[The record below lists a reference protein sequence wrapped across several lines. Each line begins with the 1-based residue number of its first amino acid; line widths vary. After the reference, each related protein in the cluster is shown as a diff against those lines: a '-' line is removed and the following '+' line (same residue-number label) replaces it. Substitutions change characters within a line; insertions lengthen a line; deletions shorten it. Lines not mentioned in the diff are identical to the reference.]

1 MKLLLSAFFI
11 FIQLVSLAQSKIEF
25 RSADTLAFFIK
36 IEGQKVNILPSSDL
50 SFLWNKPGKQSFNIK
65 FADSR
70 IATFDQVLEIKPAS
84 YQVFELKKIKGIF
97 QFFMISETAFVFPQF
112 ELQDS
117 IPEDSVALP
126 INVYQGATRCEA
138 PIKDTDFAILKDNLN
153 KSNFE
158 FKKVAYLEK
167 TIGEHCFRVEQLR
180 YLISHLELE
189 DNKLKIVEL
198 AVDHL
203 YDFDRASLI
212 AEDFFLE
219 RNKTKVKALF
229 Q

>member
-1 MKLLLSAFFI
+1 MKLLLSASFI
-11 FIQLVSLAQSKIEF
+11 FIQMVSFAQSKIEF
-25 RSADTLAFFIK
+25 RSADSLAFFLK
-36 IEGQKVNILPSSDL
+36 IESQKVNILPSSDF
-50 SFLWNKPGKQSFNIK
+50 SFLWNQAGKQNFNIE

-70 IATFDQVLEIKPAS
+70 WSTFDQVLDIKANS
-84 YQVFELKKIKGIF
+84 NQVFELKKVKGIF
-97 QFFMISETAFVFPQF
+97 QFFMISETAFQFPQF
-112 ELQDS
+112 EIQNT

-126 INVYQGATRCEA
+126 INVYQGATKCES
-138 PIKDTDFAILKDNLN
+138 PIKDTEFALIKDNLN

-167 TIGEHCFRVEQLR
+167 TIVQHCFRVEQLR

-203 YDFDRASLI
+203 YDFDRADLI
-212 AEDFFLE
+212 SEDFFLE